1 MYYYTGEEEG
11 GRSPPPSDRGV
22 MALQVLYLYGTA
34 VRGDVAGLAQA
45 HGLQLLRL
53 DGLSGV
59 YGDLAALAGLTA
71 PHDHHLIIMYHIWD
85 ASSLM

>member
-1 MYYYTGEEEG
+1 MYCYTGEEEG

-22 MALQVLYLYGTA
+22 MALQRLYLHGTA

-45 HGLQLLRL
+45 HGLQQLSL

-59 YGDLAALAGLTA
+59 HGDLAALAGLTA
-71 PHDHHLIIMYHIWD
+71 LHDHHRIIKCTT
-85 ASSLM
+85 SGTRRL